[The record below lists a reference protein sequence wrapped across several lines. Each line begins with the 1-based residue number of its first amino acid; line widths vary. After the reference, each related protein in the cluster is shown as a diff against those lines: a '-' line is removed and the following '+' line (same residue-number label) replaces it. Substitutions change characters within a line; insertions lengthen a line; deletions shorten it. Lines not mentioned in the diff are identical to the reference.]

1 MSTGAP
7 GPTRGASFGL
17 YVHLPYCRAI
27 CPYCAFA
34 TAPLRRAEPERLL
47 AALDRETA
55 GAREVAERDADGGAR
70 EPAASWRRPRT
81 LYVGGGTPTALDPA
95 SLERIVAWL
104 HASFDLSGVREWT
117 VEANPDRLDDA
128 TLRLLRAGGA
138 DRLSLG
144 VQSMEPA
151 VLKTLGRTHT
161 AEAALDA
168 LDRARAAGFRRLSVD
183 LMVAVPGETEVGIA
197 AGAEALLA
205 QGVTH
210 VSAYS
215 LQVEPGTPFAAKVAR
230 GALVPPGDDAAA
242 DRYALLDGILLAAGF
257 RHYEVSNYARPGEES
272 RHNVGYWNRRPYLGL
287 GPGAHSFDGRTRW
300 ANEHDTRRYLE
311 RVERDGNARSE
322 TTEVGPRDAA
332 EEEIFLALRRER
344 GIRLS
349 RLRALAGPAAE
360 GWTRW
365 GEAAGALRF
374 DPPGRVR
381 PTPLGLLTAHDLAAE
396 LLARMGEA
404 PSGESTPRQGF
415 GAPAGGAP

>member
-1 MSTGAP
+1 MSDRAP
-7 GPTRGASFGL
+7 RRDRGASFGL

-47 AALDRETA
+47 AALDRETRA
-55 GAREVAERDADGGAR
+55 ARDAGD
-70 EPAASWRRPRT
+70 PWRRPRT
-81 LYVGGGTPTALDPA
+81 IYVGGGTPTALDAA
-95 SLERIVAWL
+95 SLERIVGWL

-128 TLRLLRAGGA
+128 VLRLLRAGGA

-144 VQSMEPA
+144 VQSLEPA

-183 LMVAVPGETEVGIA
+183 LMVAVPGETEAGIA
-197 AGAEALLA
+197 AGVEALLA
-205 QGVTH
+205 REVTH

-215 LQVEPGTPFAAKVAR
+215 LQVEPGTPFAAKAAR

-242 DRYALLDGILLAAGF
+242 DRYAQLDGLLLGAGF
-257 RHYEVSNYARPGEES
+257 LHYEVSNYARPGEES

-287 GPGAHSFDGRTRW
+287 GPGAHSFDGRRRW

-311 RVERDGNARSE
+311 RVEREGNARAE
-322 TTEVGPRDAA
+322 TTDVAPRDAA
-332 EEEIFLALRRER
+332 EEEIFLSLRRAR
-344 GIRLS
+344 GMRVS
-349 RLRALAGPAAE
+349 RLRALAGFAAE
-360 GWTRW
+360 EWMRW
-365 GEAAGALRF
+365 GDAAGALRF

-396 LLARMGEA
+396 LLARMGAET
-404 PSGESTPRQGF
+404 PGEPPPRQGV